1 MRTPG
6 AAPPRVDGR
15 APLTP
20 INDSPAADQADV
32 ADHDTALGD
41 GGAASLDPPS
51 GAEWVASLPVVAS
64 LHALARDR
72 TLARAGT
79 RAEEGS
85 GSVLIV
91 GAVAATLVLLLGLL
105 AVVAAATAAHR
116 VRTAADLAALA
127 AAGAAAGVLSAHGS
141 GAADPCLLA
150 AQVAADNGA
159 ELRQC
164 ELQAGSEV
172 LVEASLPVSLSWP
185 GAPMVAT
192 AKSRAGPAAEDI
204 APP

>member
-20 INDSPAADQADV
+20 INDGPAADQADV
-32 ADHDTALGD
+32 ADQDTALGH

-51 GAEWVASLPVVAS
+51 GAERVAS
-64 LHALARDR
+64 LHAVARDR

-91 GAVAATLVLLLGLL
+91 GAVAATLVVLLGLL

-172 LVEASLPVSLSWP
+172 LVEASLPVSLPWP
-185 GAPMVAT
+185 GAPMLAT
-192 AKSRAGPAAEDI
+192 AKSRAGPAAEDV